1 MSEPVTRHL
10 VDSVLYLL
18 ISDSDFIGLVRG
30 LIPPEFFGSVWG
42 EKIARLCYR
51 YFESFD
57 RAPREH
63 FQDEFARLLEMTDK
77 EDHELLIEFARR
89 ITSLEQPNR
98 DYIISRLNDFIRSR
112 ELEATAI
119 DIAKLVQRGNYT
131 DAERRMYRAL
141 KSGIE
146 RRNIGLDYL
155 YDFSTT
161 TKRYDLLTPLTSTGW
176 KLLDRK
182 IGGLYRGRFVVLLGK
197 YKGKKTWTMGSI
209 AREALMRGLTVVHIT
224 HEMSDTEI
232 EIRYDRVFGAMVK
245 DEEARDIEVSRWNP
259 LTKRFDHQMVRGESV
274 YDIKKVISVREKVRR
289 FGGRLI
295 IKKYPMGT
303 ADMHEIDRYLRYL
316 EQFEGIVPDVLIND
330 YADIMAPIDPKKAGR
345 DQINETYIYH
355 KRLADERNM
364 LVVTGSQAT
373 REAIEKKSFSMKD
386 FAEDIRKVANSD
398 LCIGVCQT
406 KEQEALNISRAVVV
420 FARDQNVVG
429 AEVVFGHNLDIGQ
442 LVTWEADPSDFNQGG
457 AE

>member
-10 VDSVLYLL
+10 VDSVLFLL
-18 ISDSDFIGLVRG
+18 ISDSDFIGCVCG

-51 YFESFD
+51 YYESFG

-63 FQDEFARLLEMTDK
+63 FQDEFARLLEQVDK
-77 EDHELLIEFARR
+77 EDHDLLIDFVTRVTGIEP
-89 ITSLEQPNR
+89 PNR
-98 DYIISRLNDFIRSR
+98 DYIMSRLNDFIRSR

-119 DIAKLVQRGNYT
+119 DVAKLVQRGNYA
-131 DAERRMYRAL
+131 DAERRMYKAL

-146 RRNIGLDYL
+146 KRNIGLDYL
-155 YDFSTT
+155 NDFSTMSS
-161 TKRYDLLTPLTSTGW
+161 RYDLLSPLTSTGW
-176 KLLDRK
+176 RLLDQK

-197 YKGKKTWTMGSI
+197 YKGKKTWAMGNI
-209 AREALMRGLTVVHIT
+209 AREALLRGLTVVHVT

-245 DEEARDIEVSRWNP
+245 DEDRREVETSRWNP
-259 LTKRFDHQMVRGESV
+259 LTKSFDRSTIMGESV

-303 ADMHEIDRYLRYL
+303 ADMHELDRYLRYL

-330 YADIMAPIDPKKAGR
+330 YADIMAPIDPKKQTR
-345 DQINETYIYH
+345 DQLNETYIYH

-364 LVVTGSQAT
+364 LVVTGSQGT
-373 REAIEKKSFSMKD
+373 RESLEKSTFSMKD

-420 FARDQNVVG
+420 FARDQKTVG

-442 LVTWEADPSDFNQGG
+442 LVTWEADPRDFGS
-457 AE
+457 AED